1 MDAKT
6 SIKAR
11 LPSRHVTEGPERA
24 PHRSYYY
31 AMGLTTEQI
40 HQPFVGVATCWNEA
54 APCNIS
60 LMRQAQAV
68 KKGVAAASGT
78 PREFCTITVTD
89 GIAMGHQG
97 MKASL
102 VSREV
107 IADSVELTMRG
118 HCYDALV
125 GMAGCDKSL
134 PGMMMAMCRLNV
146 PSIFIYGGSILP
158 GTFRG
163 RPVTV
168 QDVFEA
174 VGRHSVGAMSEADLE
189 ELEQVACPSA
199 GACGAQF
206 TANTMATVSEAI
218 GLALPYSAGA
228 PAPYEIRD
236 KFCMAAGEQIMEL
249 IAKNLRP
256 REIVTRK
263 ALENAAATVAAS
275 GGSTNAALHL
285 PAIAHECGIKFTLFD
300 VAEVF
305 KRTPYIADLKPGGR
319 YVAKD
324 MFEVGGIPLLMKTL
338 LDHGYLHGECITV
351 TGRTIAENM
360 KSVKWNPD
368 QDVVRSADKPITA
381 TGGVVG
387 LKGNLAPDGAI
398 VKVAGMSTLKFSGPA
413 RCFDGEEA
421 CFEVVKNR
429 QYKEGDVLVIR
440 YEGPRGGPGMR
451 EMLST
456 TAALYGQGT
465 GGKVALITDGRFSG
479 ASRGFCVGHLG
490 PEAAIGG
497 PIALLKDGDM
507 ITIDAVNGTIDVA
520 LSDAELAERKKAW
533 KPRETDFTSGYL
545 WKYAQQVGPAVN
557 GAITHPGGKAE
568 KISYADA

>member
-1 MDAKT
+1 MDARVNDKT
-6 SIKAR
+6 R

-31 AMGLTTEQI
+31 AMGLTREQI

-54 APCNIS
+54 APCNIA

-68 KKGVAAASGT
+68 KMGVTAGGAT

-89 GIAMGHQG
+89 GIAMGHEG
-97 MKASL
+97 MKSSL
-102 VSREV
+102 PSREV

-118 HCYDALV
+118 HSYDALI
-125 GMAGCDKSL
+125 GIAGCDKSL

-158 GTFRG
+158 GTFKG
-163 RPVTV
+163 QPVTV

-174 VGRHSVGAMSEADLE
+174 VGKHSVGQMSDKDLDT
-189 ELEQVACPSA
+189 LERNACPSA

-236 KFCMAAGEQIMEL
+236 AFCMTAGEQIVNL
-249 IAKNLRP
+249 IAEGIWP
-256 REIVTRK
+256 RHIVTRK

-275 GGSTNAALHL
+275 GGYTNAALHL
-285 PAIAHECGIKFTLFD
+285 PAIAHECGIEFTLFD

-324 MFEVGGIPLLMKTL
+324 LFEVGGIPLLMKTL
-338 LDHGYLHGECITV
+338 FDGGFLHGDCLTV

-360 KSVKWNPD
+360 RAVKWNPD
-368 QDVVRSADKPITA
+368 QDVVLPADKPLSP

-387 LKGNLAPDGAI
+387 LKGNLAPEGAI
-398 VKVAGMSTLKFSGPA
+398 VKVAGMENLRFSGPA
-413 RCFDGEEA
+413 RCFDREEDAFEAVKTRSYREGE
-421 CFEVVKNR
+421 
-429 QYKEGDVLVIR
+429 VLVIR

-451 EMLST
+451 EMLAT
-456 TAALYGQGT
+456 TAA
-465 GGKVALITDGRFSG
+465 
-479 ASRGFCVGHLG
+479 
-490 PEAAIGG
+490 
-497 PIALLKDGDM
+497 
-507 ITIDAVNGTIDVA
+507 
-520 LSDAELAERKKAW
+520 
-533 KPRETDFTSGYL
+533 
-545 WKYAQQVGPAVN
+545 
-557 GAITHPGGKAE
+557 
-568 KISYADA
+568 